1 MAPKVPSIIRTLIVK
16 SEDHVSKR
24 EKRKMEKMSH
34 VFGHAH
40 WNVQDFGDKL
50 SLNAFGLDV
59 HCDTSTNIV
68 SKDELVTYF
77 GKRSSPNDWKVKPCD
92 LLSVEDCEGILKL

>member
-1 MAPKVPSIIRTLIVK
+1 
-16 SEDHVSKR
+16 
-24 EKRKMEKMSH
+24 MEKMSH
-34 VFGHAH
+34 VFSHVY

-50 SLNAFGLDV
+50 SLNASRLDV
-59 HCDTSTNIV
+59 HRDTSTNIV

-77 GKRSSPNDWKVKPCD
+77 GKRSSLNDWKAKPCD

>member
-1 MAPKVPSIIRTLIVK
+1 
-16 SEDHVSKR
+16 
-24 EKRKMEKMSH
+24 MEKMSH